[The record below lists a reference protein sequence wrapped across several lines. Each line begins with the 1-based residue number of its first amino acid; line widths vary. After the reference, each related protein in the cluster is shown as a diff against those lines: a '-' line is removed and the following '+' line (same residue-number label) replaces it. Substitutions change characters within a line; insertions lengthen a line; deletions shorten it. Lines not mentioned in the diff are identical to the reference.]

1 MKKREGKLTRIHA
14 PELSWSEIEYTR
26 SFLTNAAIS
35 SSDRVCLTWLSASAS
50 TFAPPH
56 MHTQSGSS
64 DASVALISAA
74 DPLLRG
80 SSSAARP

>member
-1 MKKREGKLTRIHA
+1 MKKREGNLTRIHA
-14 PELSWSEIEYTR
+14 PELSWSEMEYTR
-26 SFLTNAAIS
+26 SLLTNAATS
-35 SSDRVCLTWLSASAS
+35 SSERVFWTWFSASAS

-74 DPLLRG
+74 EPLLSG